1 MFKKYALVKI
11 LSAALL
17 VTGMVACE
25 KGINDD
31 IETPAPEIKIT
42 TPVSAIGK
50 YFITSSPNTSFKI
63 PIGFTTVSDKD
74 RTVTISYSS
83 KTAVRG
89 THYNAPQ
96 TIVIP
101 AGKVAD
107 SITVAGVFSAYPTGR
122 RDTLTVSVSSPDAG
136 RAFTDNTY
144 QVVMQKYCDVNLTA
158 LQGDYKDT
166 RETNSSGGSPYGPYT
181 MSVRDLK
188 STSATTAE
196 GYFVNL
202 WDSGL
207 DDIKFTIDWTDPANF
222 KVTVPRQ
229 FIGIDYAAGQP
240 MEVRTNATGVST
252 FSSCDQ
258 SFNLSL
264 DFLVFNYPTA
274 GSTASYSSN
283 YKINMRR

>member
-25 KGINDD
+25 KGINDE
-31 IETPAPEIKIT
+31 IVTPPAEVKIT
-42 TPVSAIGK
+42 TPVSTQGK
-50 YFITSSPNTSFKI
+50 YFITSTPNSFKV
-63 PIGFTTVSDKD
+63 PVGFTTVSDKD
-74 RTVTISYSS
+74 RTVNITYNSR
-83 KTAVRG
+83 TAVRG

-101 AGKVAD
+101 AGKSVD
-107 SITVAGVFSAYPTGR
+107 SITIAGVFSAYPTGR
-122 RDTLTVSVSSPDAG
+122 RDTLSVSVSSPDAG
-136 RAFTDNTY
+136 VAFTDNTY

-158 LQGDYKDT
+158 LQGEYKNT
-166 RETNSSGGSPYGPYT
+166 TETNSTGGSPYGPYT

-188 STSATTAE
+188 STGATTAE

-222 KVTVPRQ
+222 KVTIPRQ

-258 SFNLSL
+258 TFNLSV

-274 GSTASYSSN
+274 GLTASYSTN
-283 YKINMRR
+283 YKINLRR